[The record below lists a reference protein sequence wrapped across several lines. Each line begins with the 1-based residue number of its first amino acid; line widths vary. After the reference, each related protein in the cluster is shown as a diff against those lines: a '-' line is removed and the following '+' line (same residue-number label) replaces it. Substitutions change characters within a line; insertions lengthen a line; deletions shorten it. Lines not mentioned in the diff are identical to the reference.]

1 MEKPGSFDHP
11 NVIAAF
17 YGAVSGAS
25 FGLAALSLNAAVGL
39 DLPGFL
45 DMPDDLN
52 KSTLLVLLAPA
63 LLGAIAGLVAILIHP
78 AEPPRFH
85 Q

>member
-1 MEKPGSFDHP
+1 MERPGSFDHP

-17 YGAVSGAS
+17 YGAVSGIS
-25 FGLAALSLNAAVGL
+25 FGLAALSLRAAVGL
-39 DLPGFL
+39 DLPSL
-45 DMPDDLN
+45 MNMPDELN

-63 LLGAIAGLVAILIHP
+63 LLGAIAGLGAILIHP
-78 AEPPRFH
+78 EGPPRFH